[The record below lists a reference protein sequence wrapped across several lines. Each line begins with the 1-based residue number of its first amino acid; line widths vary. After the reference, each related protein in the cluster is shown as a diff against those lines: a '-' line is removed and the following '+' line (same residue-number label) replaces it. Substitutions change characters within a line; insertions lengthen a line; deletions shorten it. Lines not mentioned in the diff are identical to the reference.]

1 MAKIWLLIVAGIML
15 LSFVIAGNASQNV
28 TVTVVPGIMNVFS
41 PIDNYVYQINQVPV
55 NVTVDIGAINVT
67 NLWIMEGKDKSLLC
81 SKCKN
86 YFGYKYFADASHSI
100 IIKADFANK
109 ESIQQTINFEV
120 DSSSYIYIIKNGVLK
135 RATIQDIVD
144 YLFNY
149 DFTLVHK
156 NELAPEDSCS
166 VRASNGN
173 ASVNS
178 TNFGNKNS
186 VNFYYVSNIEQG
198 QVELSMQNGR
208 RYLSYKYKIINI
220 TENSQVNLR
229 VIALDKNNKQASI
242 KLDKNNKK
250 VSVNGSDFSI
260 DNMGVTFL
268 SGCSEQK
275 KSFWFLQNNGNLNR
289 NIDEVRK
296 ILNENPIFL
305 KNYSSLSFLF
315 SRFWNLKMLFSGY

>member
-41 PIDNYVYQINQVPV
+41 PIDNYVYQINRVPV
-55 NVTVDIGAINVT
+55 NVTMDIGAINVT

-86 YFGYKYFADASHSI
+86 YFGYKYFADGSHSI

-135 RATIQDIVD
+135 KAAIQDIIN

-149 DFTLVHK
+149 NFTIVHK

-166 VRASNGN
+166 VRANKGN
-173 ASVNS
+173 ANVNS
-178 TNFGNKNS
+178 ISFGSRNNI
-186 VNFYYVSNIEQG
+186 NFYYVNKIEQG
-198 QVELSMQNGR
+198 QVELSMQNDR
-208 RYLSYKYKIINI
+208 KYLSYKYKIINI
-220 TENSQVNLR
+220 SENSQDYLR
-229 VIALDKNNKQASI
+229 VLASDRNKAQAMGI
-242 KLDKNNKK
+242 NARQK
-250 VSVNGSDFSI
+250 VG
-260 DNMGVTFL
+260 G
-268 SGCSEQK
+268 
-275 KSFWFLQNNGNLNR
+275 
-289 NIDEVRK
+289 
-296 ILNENPIFL
+296 
-305 KNYSSLSFLF
+305 LF
-315 SRFWNLKMLFSGY
+315 SPQHYMGELQSLYLELVKEKKLN